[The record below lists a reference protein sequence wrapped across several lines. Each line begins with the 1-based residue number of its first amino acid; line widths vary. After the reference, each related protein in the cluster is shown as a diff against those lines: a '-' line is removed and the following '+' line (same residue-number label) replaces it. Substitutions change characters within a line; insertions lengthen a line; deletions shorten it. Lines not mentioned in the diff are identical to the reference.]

1 MFSRSELESAVQKLR
16 ESHLPEMQEYYR
28 RQAITFALY
37 QLATRSCGT
46 VLVVP
51 KTATV
56 PKHPCF
62 YLFPVGFCPDLWGA
76 SVIAGGDPPTVGVVL
91 TASDGIGM
99 CLQQQRLARIVDELL
114 HEPECPMEV
123 QQALHLSLPVL
134 RLLLTPTVGS
144 PQFAK

>member
-91 TASDGIGM
+91 TATDVMRMSM
-99 CLQQQRLARIVDELL
+99 QQLCLAKIVDELL
-114 HEPECPMEV
+114 HEPECPKEV
-123 QQALHLSLPVL
+123 RDALTAALPVL
-134 RLLLTPTVGS
+134 KALLRLR
-144 PQFAK
+144 